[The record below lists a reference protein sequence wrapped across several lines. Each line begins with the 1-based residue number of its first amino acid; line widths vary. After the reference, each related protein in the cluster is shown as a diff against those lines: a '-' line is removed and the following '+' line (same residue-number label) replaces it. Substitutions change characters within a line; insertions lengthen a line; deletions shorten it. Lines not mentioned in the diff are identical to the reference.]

1 MAGRAAAAN
10 MSMILTPPAR
20 LTDPRP
26 GEEPQQPARLR
37 SKASHNGHC
46 VTLEPR
52 PRYNMSHQSRW
63 RRRWHG
69 HCLYNTRRGRNGL
82 KGGRQEARDSKK
94 AWVRV
99 SRMAQPDTVSLNN
112 NDKTLLH
119 TQASDRTPRQ
129 KRGGFFCTSIS
140 AGMASGAPFQRSSV
154 GCYPHFESPQLR
166 QVMQPSIITTA
177 AVEHL
182 AHSCAPSGKWD
193 FENASVC
200 LARASNS
207 AR

>member
-1 MAGRAAAAN
+1 MADRSRCAN
-10 MSMILTPPAR
+10 MSMILTLPAR
-20 LTDPRP
+20 LTDPGPGSETRP
-26 GEEPQQPARLR
+26 PPQLR
-37 SKASHNGHC
+37 VKASHNGHC

-63 RRRWHG
+63 RRLWHG

-82 KGGRQEARDSKK
+82 KGGRQAARDSKK

-129 KRGGFFCTSIS
+129 KRGGFFI
-140 AGMASGAPFQRSSV
+140 GGQASR
-154 GCYPHFESPQLR
+154 L
-166 QVMQPSIITTA
+166 T
-177 AVEHL
+177 
-182 AHSCAPSGKWD
+182 
-193 FENASVC
+193 
-200 LARASNS
+200 
-207 AR
+207 

>member
-1 MAGRAAAAN
+1 MPGRAAATN

-26 GEEPQQPARLR
+26 GEEPPQPAQLR

-63 RRRWHG
+63 RGRWHG
-69 HCLYNTRRGRNGL
+69 HCLYNTQTGNPPASKRVAAKASEG
-82 KGGRQEARDSKK
+82 KKARDSKK
-94 AWVRV
+94 AWIRV
-99 SRMAQPDTVSLNN
+99 SRMAQPDTVPLNN

-129 KRGGFFCTSIS
+129 KRGGFF
-140 AGMASGAPFQRSSV
+140 
-154 GCYPHFESPQLR
+154 
-166 QVMQPSIITTA
+166 
-177 AVEHL
+177 
-182 AHSCAPSGKWD
+182 
-193 FENASVC
+193 VC
-200 LARASNS
+200 LLGLRPTFLGDRAS
-207 AR
+207 ATPEE

>member
-1 MAGRAAAAN
+1 MASSSAAAN

-20 LTDPRP
+20 LTSPGPRGEPRP
-26 GEEPQQPARLR
+26 QPHLR

-52 PRYNMSHQSRW
+52 PRYNMSHQSRSH
-63 RRRWHG
+63 RRWHG
-69 HCLYNTRRGRNGL
+69 HCLYNNQNRGDPHPGSR
-82 KGGRQEARDSKK
+82 KVKQARDSKK

-129 KRGGFFCTSIS
+129 KRGGFFWVFALLL
-140 AGMASGAPFQRSSV
+140 AGRPRESGNVPEDTPGMF
-154 GCYPHFESPQLR
+154 
-166 QVMQPSIITTA
+166 
-177 AVEHL
+177 L
-182 AHSCAPSGKWD
+182 ADP
-193 FENASVC
+193 
-200 LARASNS
+200 AR
-207 AR
+207 RRPGVT